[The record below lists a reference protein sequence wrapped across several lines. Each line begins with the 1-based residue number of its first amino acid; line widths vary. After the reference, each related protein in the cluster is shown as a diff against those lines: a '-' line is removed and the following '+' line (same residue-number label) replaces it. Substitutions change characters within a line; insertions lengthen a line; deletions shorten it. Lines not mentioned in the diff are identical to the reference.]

1 MNVAQRMEVEK
12 IVSNFTEEDNEAVY
26 EEVECLD
33 KQMRIG
39 YMEKMLREHLPHCE
53 AEVFALAA
61 DSSEFQ
67 EIASKAIWDCLTEIV
82 KRERAVKIY
91 RNKHRYDEVA

>member
-12 IVSNFTEEDNEAVY
+12 IVSNFTEEDNGAVY
-26 EEVECLD
+26 EEVERLD

-67 EIASKAIWDCLTEIV
+67 EIVSKAIWDCLTEIV
-82 KRERAVKIY
+82 KRERAVEIY

>member
-1 MNVAQRMEVEK
+1 MNAQQAIEIER
-12 IVSNFTEEDNEAVY
+12 IVSTFSEEDNEAIY
-26 EEVECLD
+26 GEVERLD
-33 KQMRIG
+33 KQFRIG
-39 YMEKMLREHLPHCE
+39 HMGSMLSEHLPHCE

-61 DSSEFQ
+61 DSTEFQ

-82 KRERAVKIY
+82 KRERAVEIY

>member
-26 EEVECLD
+26 EEVERLD

-53 AEVFALAA
+53 AETFALAA

-82 KRERAVKIY
+82 KRERAVEIY
-91 RNKHRYDEVA
+91 RNKHRYDEVV

>member
-1 MNVAQRMEVEK
+1 MNVSQRMEVEK
-12 IVSNFTEEDNEAVY
+12 IVSNFTEKDNEAVY
-26 EEVECLD
+26 EEVERLD

-53 AEVFALAA
+53 AEIFALAA

-82 KRERAVKIY
+82 KRERAVEIY

>member
-1 MNVAQRMEVEK
+1 MEVEK

-26 EEVECLD
+26 EEVERLD

-53 AEVFALAA
+53 AEAFALAT

-82 KRERAVKIY
+82 KRERAVEIY

>member
-1 MNVAQRMEVEK
+1 MNAQQAVEIER
-12 IVSNFTEEDNEAVY
+12 IVSAFTEEDNEAVY
-26 EEVECLD
+26 EEVERLD

-82 KRERAVKIY
+82 KRERAVEIY